1 MELRKIETL
10 IEKYLEAETTT
21 VEERELKEYFSKAD
35 VAPHLQQYTAMFAYF
50 KHEATGSF
58 TKQLPLKRKINYTRW
73 VPAAASVVLMMGMF
87 AWYTA
92 NQPAPSEDLGT
103 YDTPEEAFAETQK
116 ALNLLSKNVNVGV
129 NSINYLGEY
138 EETRKTIFKE

>member
-1 MELRKIETL
+1 MELRRIEKL

-21 VEERELKEYFSKAD
+21 AEERELKQYFAQAD
-35 VAPHLQQYTAMFAYF
+35 VAPQLQHYTAMFAYF
-50 KHEATGSF
+50 KQEATGSF
-58 TKQLPLKRKINYTRW
+58 TKQMPLKRKINYTRW
-73 VPAAASVVLMMGMF
+73 VPAAASVVLVAGMF

-92 NQPAPSEDLGT
+92 NQPSDDLGT

-116 ALNLLSKNVNVGV
+116 ALNMLSKNVNVGV
-129 NSINYLGEY
+129 NSINYIGEY

>member
-1 MELRKIETL
+1 MELRRIEKL

-21 VEERELKEYFSKAD
+21 AEERELKQYFVQEG
-35 VAPHLQQYTAMFAYF
+35 VAPHLQHYTALFAYF

-73 VPAAASVVLMMGMF
+73 AQAAASVVLMAGMF

-92 NQPAPSEDLGT
+92 NRPADDLGT

-116 ALNLLSKNVNVGV
+116 ALNMLSKNVNVGV
-129 NSINYLGEY
+129 NSINYIGEY